1 MLLAWAIAY
10 LLAGTGFVAKDMSE
24 PAYNRPGYV
33 HTAKGRWQVRL
44 LWPLVSVRLLL
55 LHLGKSS
62 SKLKHEYIGGQFL
75 PSLFVFVGV
84 GAVGTLIANWLFD

>member
-1 MLLAWAIAY
+1 MLVAWVIAY

-33 HTAKGRWQVRL
+33 HTSKGRWLVRL

-55 LHLGKSS
+55 LHLSKSS
-62 SKLKHEYIGGQFL
+62 SDLKHEYIGGQFL
-75 PSLFVFVGV
+75 PTVFVFVGI